1 VSTRGT
7 ILGVSVANVRL
18 ALGAGLTLFTLLA
31 GHTILEVARDS
42 LFLATLPAS
51 DLPFTYLAIAIAA
64 YFAARVDRG
73 LSERLEQRRLAMLTL
88 LIAGAG
94 TVGFYFAFDS
104 DQWWVWWIPHLFYVW
119 TGLVSTFAVAQFW
132 RLLAELFTVG
142 DAKRLYSRIAA
153 GGSLGAVA
161 GASVATVAESL
172 LAPRGLL
179 LVGAGLLVA
188 TSFIP
193 GLLFPPVP
201 PAPRD
206 DARSPTAPD
215 AAEARAYVWRLL
227 GLVALAAVTA
237 ILVDY
242 VFKATIDAELEPHE
256 LGPFFSRFYVVLNV
270 VSLIVQILLAPR
282 LLRSLGATRSLAI
295 LPLLFAL
302 GSVGFAVTGALAA
315 AIALRGAD
323 GALRHSLHRSGF
335 ELLYLPLSSAA
346 RARYKTLIDAL
357 GQRGGQAVGSL
368 IILGVTWLGVGLQQM
383 GVAIGAL
390 AVAWFALV
398 LRLRP
403 RYLDR
408 FRANLRAGSIETRVE
423 VPQLDLG
430 SLESLIASLNSSRD
444 EEVLATL
451 DVLVGYD
458 RVQLIPALLLY
469 HPSRPVVLRT
479 LEVLASSPR
488 TDYVPIARR
497 LLEDEDPEVQA
508 AAMNA
513 IAGSLPE
520 DELREELEHGHDL
533 AVRAAVLVALV
544 SRGLDRA
551 GDAAAELHGCAHND
565 DPLVRVA
572 LARAVRLRPDPQ
584 LAPYLEECAQGAPA
598 ALEVEIAR
606 AYGALADGSGMEQLI
621 LWLGPRATR
630 HEARNALEAI
640 GDPAFEALVDALA
653 DDALGVEV
661 RAHIPRSL
669 SRFRTERCAEALFS
683 RLLEEPELWI
693 RYKILRA
700 LRPLREAMP
709 QLRFDADEM
718 ARLVRWNI
726 ERAGAVLASRVA
738 VAKGQ
743 ADDPARLT
751 AGGELLGPVLADKEH
766 QALDRTVRLVALL
779 RPNEDLRRITNA
791 LRHGDRRRRAES
803 RELVTALTPAGLGP
817 ALDAL
822 LDDAPDADRLA
833 RLRDSIPVPDVEG
846 GYEGVLRAL
855 LSDDSEAVRAIA
867 AYHVGEMG
875 YTDLREPLQRAGELA
890 MGLSH
895 DVVTHALEDLG
906 RAPRERAGG

>member
-1 VSTRGT
+1 VTERRT

-42 LFLATLPAS
+42 LFLAALPAS
-51 DLPFTYLAIAIAA
+51 DLPFTYLAIAAAA
-64 YFAARVDRG
+64 YVAARVDRG
-73 LSERLEQRRLAMLTL
+73 LSRRLEQRRLAMLTL

-104 DQWWVWWIPHLFYVW
+104 GPRWARWIPHLFYVW

-161 GASVATVAESL
+161 GAGVATLAEGWL
-172 LAPRGLL
+172 EPRGLL
-179 LVGAGLLVA
+179 LGGASLLAA

-193 GLLFPPVP
+193 GLLFEPVP
-201 PAPRD
+201 PAGRD
-206 DARSPTAPD
+206 EAKSMAAPD

-227 GLVALAAVTA
+227 GLVALSAVTA
-237 ILVDY
+237 VLVDY
-242 VFKATIDAELEPHE
+242 VFKSTVDAALSTDE
-256 LGPFFSRFYVVLNV
+256 LGTFFSRFYVVLNV
-270 VSLIVQILLAPR
+270 ISLVVQILLAPR

-315 AIALRGAD
+315 AIVLRGSD

-357 GQRGGQAVGSL
+357 GQRGGQAAGSL
-368 IILGVTWLGVGLQQM
+368 IILGVGWLGIDLRELGI
-383 GVAIGAL
+383 AIGVL
-390 AVAWFALV
+390 AVAWFALA
-398 LRLRP
+398 LMLRP

-451 DVLVGYD
+451 EVLVAYD
-458 RVQLIPALLLY
+458 RVALIPALLLY

-479 LEVLASSPR
+479 LEVLASSER
-488 TDYVPIARR
+488 SDYVPIARR
-497 LLEDEDPEVQA
+497 RLEDEDPEIQA

-520 DELREELEHGHDL
+520 EDLREELTHGHDL

-544 SRGLDRA
+544 SRELDDDGSA
-551 GDAAAELHGCAHND
+551 DEELHRCARNE

-572 LARAVRLRPDPQ
+572 VARAIRLRPDPR
-584 LAPYLEECAQGAPA
+584 LAPYLDACAEEASKELQ
-598 ALEVEIAR
+598 VEIAK
-606 AYGALADGSGMEQLI
+606 AYGALGDGTGMDRLI
-621 LWLGPRATR
+621 RWLGPRATR
-630 HEARNALEAI
+630 HESRNALEAI
-640 GDPAFEALVDALA
+640 GEPAFEALVEALA
-653 DDALGVEV
+653 DDTLPLEV

-669 SRFRTERCAEALFS
+669 SRFRTARCAQALFE
-683 RLLEEPELWI
+683 RLVEEPELWI

-709 QLRFDADEM
+709 ALAFDAEAM
-718 ARLVRWNI
+718 AKLVRWNL
-726 ERAGAVLASRVA
+726 ERAGRMLAWRIA
-738 VAKGQ
+738 IAQGQ
-743 ADDPARLT
+743 RDDPARQT
-751 AGGELLGPVLADKEH
+751 AGGELLGQVLADKED
-766 QALDRTVRLVALL
+766 QALDRAVRHVALL
-779 RPNEDLRRITNA
+779 RPNEDLRRITMA

-803 RELVTALTPAGLGP
+803 RELVSALTPAGLGP

-822 LDDAPDADRLA
+822 LDDAPDADRLT
-833 RLRDSIPVPDVEG
+833 RLRESMPVADVEG

-855 LSDDSEAVRAIA
+855 LDDDSEAVRAIA

-875 YTDLREPLQRAGELA
+875 YTELREPLRRAGELA

-895 DVVTHALEDLG
+895 DVVMHALEDLAS
-906 RAPRERAGG
+906 APAEAARG